1 MNLKLLALSGEK
13 GITLIGAGLGVGVA
27 ASSVIA
33 TTAGATSIFGITT
46 VASWLGVTAI
56 AATPVGCA
64 TAAGALAYGVSR
76 LIHNGGLAE
85 GRKKELMQKYKEDA
99 KQLEIKENS
108 NEVTELDKT
117 NFVISI
123 RDLIDKDVI
132 SPEDATE
139 LIKYVEQGKISLSH
153 AYSKFTHQTSPR
165 FISNI
170 PNQRVCPFV
179 CVLFT
184 RCICRHCSIAFS

>member
-1 MNLKLLALSGEK
+1 MVTPKPTKEKLLHMIDQLEK
-13 GITLIGAGLGVGVA
+13 NPEDKLRILGDTGITLIGAGLGVA

-46 VASWLGVTAI
+46 VASWLGVTAV
-56 AATPVGCA
+56 AATPVGWVIGCA

-139 LIKYVEQGKISLSH
+139 LIAYVEQGKISLSH
-153 AYSKFTHQTSPR
+153 AYSLLN
-165 FISNI
+165 NI
-170 PNQRVCPFV
+170 LEENK
-179 CVLFT
+179 
-184 RCICRHCSIAFS
+184 